1 MSSILG
7 SRFVSGMTRVSI
19 DLEPALYDNNNSVD
33 TTTQQDGSVQW
44 KVEGLVSKAP
54 SLTAR
59 DGSVA
64 RESQFFS
71 INGRPVELPKISR
84 AISDAWRAFEGTKKR
99 PACVLC
105 FTLPNNEYDVN
116 LSPDKREVLL
126 THQDAICSLIHAQ
139 LTKVWTSQN
148 GGNFAADAVS
158 VPQERPTEKVKTQ
171 PERAEMKSQP
181 EVAHA
186 RTRSAVAAV
195 PAPSNTATDTATGN
209 DANPLVEGSPGRS
222 RRFQRRNAFLHDP
235 TMARLQHEQDVQIT
249 VPQYFHQPQ
258 NMLPQSGGGD
268 GASTSHSLE
277 EQNANA
283 EHGVAQHDSQAP
295 AASPN
300 RIPRATPT
308 IAELEQTKAITS
320 DGPSPVPIDNGDR
333 PNDKERLGW
342 SSVRASF
349 MRGGRD
355 HQLDEIEA
363 LEQHSQ
369 RRNIGETVSPQ
380 ETNTIRNQS
389 QQTKSALEKPATST
403 VATKRTRS
411 FTLEDFAFQPNKK
424 ATKTSDSR
432 TAASV
437 TAATGAP
444 SKPTSREAKPRN
456 DSVESEQVEIDS
468 RKRFGLHLSQE
479 QQRVEKHRKRQK
491 PTSTDTDTGTARD
504 DQGEESPEMGGKST
518 PAEPEKTLVWNSFY
532 GTDAVMK
539 ATKDARFSMRSF
551 RKELRAISRAPQDAD
566 SADVAVGGIDND
578 TGDDE
583 KSASQVED
591 TDTSNKN
598 VVSLSKQDFRD
609 FTIIGQYNLGFIL
622 AKCRK
627 NHLWVLDQHACD
639 EKYNFE
645 RLRANTV
652 MHEQKLIAPMPLELS
667 PSEESC
673 ILENMQVFEEN
684 GFRFAHD
691 PDKPPRYRLSLTAL
705 PHSGAQD
712 GRKAVQFGKEDVHAL
727 CAMLSEEDGYSQDG
741 GTGADGSGMYGNN
754 AVRRHA
760 GISQTQDSASKVLAR
775 LPKAVAMFANRAC
788 RGSIMIGTALSQKE
802 METVVKR
809 LADVEN
815 PWSCPHGR
823 PTMRHVKDLTS
834 IMMEDEQRAASL
846 IAGPTMAVMTQQMTQ
861 EQNTETLSQQLDN
874 EDA

>member
-1 MSSILG
+1 
-7 SRFVSGMTRVSI
+7 
-19 DLEPALYDNNNSVD
+19 
-33 TTTQQDGSVQW
+33 
-44 KVEGLVSKAP
+44 
-54 SLTAR
+54 
-59 DGSVA
+59 
-64 RESQFFS
+64 
-71 INGRPVELPKISR
+71 
-84 AISDAWRAFEGTKKR
+84 
-99 PACVLC
+99 
-105 FTLPNNEYDVN
+105 
-116 LSPDKREVLL
+116 
-126 THQDAICSLIHAQ
+126 
-139 LTKVWTSQN
+139 
-148 GGNFAADAVS
+148 
-158 VPQERPTEKVKTQ
+158 
-171 PERAEMKSQP
+171 
-181 EVAHA
+181 
-186 RTRSAVAAV
+186 
-195 PAPSNTATDTATGN
+195 
-209 DANPLVEGSPGRS
+209 
-222 RRFQRRNAFLHDP
+222 
-235 TMARLQHEQDVQIT
+235 
-249 VPQYFHQPQ
+249 
-258 NMLPQSGGGD
+258 
-268 GASTSHSLE
+268 
-277 EQNANA
+277 
-283 EHGVAQHDSQAP
+283 
-295 AASPN
+295 
-300 RIPRATPT
+300 
-308 IAELEQTKAITS
+308 
-320 DGPSPVPIDNGDR
+320 
-333 PNDKERLGW
+333 
-342 SSVRASF
+342 
-349 MRGGRD
+349 
-355 HQLDEIEA
+355 
-363 LEQHSQ
+363 
-369 RRNIGETVSPQ
+369 
-380 ETNTIRNQS
+380 
-389 QQTKSALEKPATST
+389 
-403 VATKRTRS
+403 
-411 FTLEDFAFQPNKK
+411 
-424 ATKTSDSR
+424 
-432 TAASV
+432 
-437 TAATGAP
+437 
-444 SKPTSREAKPRN
+444 
-456 DSVESEQVEIDS
+456 
-468 RKRFGLHLSQE
+468 
-479 QQRVEKHRKRQK
+479 
-491 PTSTDTDTGTARD
+491 
-504 DQGEESPEMGGKST
+504 
-518 PAEPEKTLVWNSFY
+518 
-532 GTDAVMK
+532 
-539 ATKDARFSMRSF
+539 MRSF

-566 SADVAVGGIDND
+566 SADVAVGGIEND

-598 VVSLSKQDFRD
+598 VVSLSKQDFRE